1 MYRNCFTQ
9 ALTNR
14 FKTAFV
20 KRRRLTAL
28 KKMWIGLLAAAV
40 VLCTIPKISLADA
53 AVGDVIVTLGA
64 DLSNENRQK
73 VLDELNV
80 PDNATKVTVTNKE
93 EHEYLGK
100 YISNAQI
107 GTRAISSSSITVAKK
122 GSGLDVKTHNIDS
135 ITDEMYLNAL
145 MTAGVKDAKVYV
157 TAPFEVSGTAAL
169 TGIIKAYEVS
179 SDKAISEDVKQVAN
193 QELVTTSDLGD
204 KIGDKNASAL
214 IANIKD
220 DFAKNGVPD
229 TKEGIEKK
237 VDDAA
242 SNLNITLTDA
252 QKDQLVSL
260 FNKMKNAKID
270 WGQVGSQLDKAKDKI
285 TKFIQSDE
293 GKSFV
298 QKVIDFFASIWNAIV
313 SVFTGD
319 SGSSSNS

>member
-1 MYRNCFTQ
+1 
-9 ALTNR
+9 
-14 FKTAFV
+14 
-20 KRRRLTAL
+20 
-28 KKMWIGLLAAAV
+28 MWIGLLAAAV

-64 DLSNENRQK
+64 DLSNADRQK

-107 GTRAISSSSITVAKK
+107 GTRAISSSSITVEKK
-122 GSGLDVKTHNIDS
+122 GSGLDVQTHNIDS

-193 QELVTTSDLGD
+193 QELVTTSKLGD

-270 WGQVGSQLDKAKDKI
+270 WGQVGNQLDKAKDKI

-293 GKSFV
+293 GKSFI

-319 SGSSSNS
+319 SGASSNS

>member
-1 MYRNCFTQ
+1 M
-9 ALTNR
+9 
-14 FKTAFV
+14 
-20 KRRRLTAL
+20 

-64 DLSNENRQK
+64 DLSNADRQK

-80 PDNATKVTVTNKE
+80 PDNATQVTVTNKE
-93 EHEYLGK
+93 EHEYRGK
-100 YISNAQI
+100 DISNAQI
-107 GTRAISSSSITVAKK
+107 GTRAISSSSITVEKK
-122 GSGLDVKTHNIDS
+122 GSGLDVQTHNIDS

-193 QELVTTSDLGD
+193 QELVTTSKLGD

-270 WGQVGSQLDKAKDKI
+270 WGQVGNQLDKAKDKI

-293 GKSFV
+293 GKSFI

-319 SGSSSNS
+319 SG